1 MNREKWLLAYFVHS
15 HRKSS
20 LTNSHESVVN
30 N

>member
-15 HRKSS
+15 HRKGS
-20 LTNSHESVVN
+20 LTKAREVVMN